1 MKARVA
7 LARTKAR
14 VTEIWGAGAALAAV
28 LGCDNEPTKLD
39 RIAEAAA
46 APPAATSSAPRPP
59 PAPMPPA
66 VTVDDAACIINGE
79 EVLFM
84 TADAKDRIAG
94 LLLGKPLVEGK
105 VLSIDA
111 AREAKTPRIAAVLY
125 ALRKAKA
132 KGATIHTPMRDS
144 SPGELTIPFTH
155 APAIEC
161 TPVAMIAKDGSIAI
175 WGAGGGTAK
184 KFDRGFAGP
193 DLTLGTD
200 WLRKASQ
207 SCASSTVWVLAADDA
222 ITWGLTFDLAMRARG
237 DAEGGTPLHATEA
250 VLAAEPPV
258 PGRKVDVP

>member
-1 MKARVA
+1 MRARAGWIKMTTWVA
-7 LARTKAR
+7 G
-14 VTEIWGAGAALAAV
+14 GASVLAV
-28 LGCDNEPTKLD
+28 LACDKEPTKLD
-39 RIAEAAA
+39 LLAEAAA
-46 APPAATSSAPRPP
+46 APPGATSSPPRPP
-59 PAPMPPA
+59 PVPMAPA
-66 VTVDDAACIINGE
+66 ITVDDAACTINGE

-94 LLLGKPLVEGK
+94 MLQGKPLVEGK
-105 VLSIDA
+105 VLSFEA

-125 ALRKAKA
+125 GLRKAKA
-132 KGATIHTPMRDS
+132 KGASIHTPMRDGS
-144 SPGELTIPFTH
+144 SGELTVPFTH
-155 APAIEC
+155 APAIDC

-237 DAEGGTPLHATEA
+237 DVEGGTSLHATEA
-250 VLAAEPPV
+250 VLASEPPV
-258 PGRKVDVP
+258 PGRKVEVP